1 MKHIVISLCLIFGGL
16 FFSSCM
22 TFYYSAVNSIN
33 NQVPKNE
40 DGTFTV
46 SKNDISVTYSFIASG
61 GGIVYE
67 IHNKSDDPI
76 FVDWSR
82 SVLIAE
88 DYAVQYR
95 SNRAQIDGHARTT
108 TTTYRFTSSD
118 FVSST
123 SHSSLTGQI
132 VLPQT
137 ELFIPPRSRVS
148 HSPLALSSVL
158 ELDIPASAYERQ
170 DLGIGVMANVAT
182 FSKENTPLRF
192 RSYLTIVN
200 DRDRSQ
206 TVFEN
211 TFYVS
216 EIIRTGSRNN
226 FLEQQTNRVGN
237 RFYIPVVNRRAQN
250 WGWAALAAGALALLI
265 VIGSQIDMP
274 EVPH

>member
-1 MKHIVISLCLIFGGL
+1 MKHFVVLLCLAFGSL

-22 TFYYSAVNSIN
+22 TFYYSTVNSIN
-33 NQVPKNE
+33 NQVPQNE

-46 SKNDISVTYSFIASG
+46 RKNDISITYSFSASG

-67 IHNKSDDPI
+67 IHNDSDDPI

-95 SNRAQIDGHARTT
+95 SNRARIDGSARTS
-108 TTTYRFTSSD
+108 TTTYRFTHSD
-118 FVSST
+118 FVTST
-123 SHSSLTGQI
+123 SHSSLTGQ
-132 VLPQT
+132 VLLPQN
-137 ELFIPPRSRVS
+137 ELFIPPRARVS

-158 ELDIPASAYERQ
+158 DLDIPSSAYERQ
-170 DLGIGVMANVAT
+170 AMVNVAT

-192 RSYLTIVN
+192 RSYLTVVN

-226 FLEQQTNRVGN
+226 LLQNQANKYGN
-237 RFYIPVVNRRAQN
+237 QFYIPVVNRRATN
-250 WGWAALAAGALALLI
+250 IGWTAFGAGVTALF
-265 VIGSQIDMP
+265 VIMFSNLTEMP
-274 EVPH
+274 TPPR